1 MGASAL
7 GQMRQVTYPAA
18 QHPTSQQ
25 EIVALKGVE
34 PLSPEIQCS
43 KMANY
48 KPLAIASLKLGGG
61 RTPSV
66 ENRHL

>member
-25 EIVALKGVE
+25 EIVALIGIELTTRSSKL
-34 PLSPEIQCS
+34 LS
-43 KMANY
+43 Y
-48 KPLAIASLKLGGG
+48 
-61 RTPSV
+61 
-66 ENRHL
+66 